1 MKTSLFVPI
10 IFSVVVLLAS
20 PVQAGVIGVGNSGD
34 ISMQLGFAKNTAVST
49 LRHVTVDS
57 LVRQSLNAGIV
68 NFYRSCRQVMYV
80 GALNTE
86 FQLVESLDDTNG
98 FHALARRI
106 NKKTI
111 QVSRRQLETLA
122 DNGTLT
128 SSFLTAM
135 VLHEVGHDCEYNG
148 HPVGDRFDGLLD
160 VLAQNLILESTNQT
174 YNHERHM
181 VLLQR
186 VRRRQKVTTEHIP
199 QKLKT
204 ELVHRYIDYIG
215 DLAYLEL
222 SHGLKER
229 PLPASRFFESLAAS
243 VFKSWS
249 KVELSPY
256 SQLHHFRGVILEPPL
271 KTKNFSWLNQ
281 GVEEPLNTSME
292 CVSKQKEDLETA
304 ICTIYVYWPEDFHDL
319 ARSIQIGFE
328 TNIFGHI
335 KLKQIK
341 PFKAPSQLVTIER

>member
-1 MKTSLFVPI
+1 MKTKNFVSI
-10 IFSVVVLLAS
+10 VFAAVVLLAGRA
-20 PVQAGVIGVGNSGD
+20 QAGVIGVGNSGD

-57 LVRQSLNAGIV
+57 LVGQSVNAGIV

-86 FQLVESLDDTNG
+86 FELVDSLDDTNG

-111 QVSRRQLETLA
+111 LVSRRQLETLA

-148 HPVGDRFDGLLD
+148 NPVGDRFDGLLD
-160 VLAQNLILESTNQT
+160 VLAQSLILESTNQT

-186 VRRRQKVTTEHIP
+186 IRKRQKVTIEHIP

-215 DLAYLEL
+215 DLAYVEL

-249 KVELSPY
+249 KVELSPF
-256 SQLHHFRGVILEPPL
+256 SPLHRFKNLIIKPPL
-271 KTKNFSWLNQ
+271 KTKNFSWLNN
-281 GVEEPLNTSME
+281 GEEEPLTTRMG
-292 CVSKQKEDLETA
+292 CLSKDVDGLETA

-319 ARSIQIGFE
+319 ARSIQIAFE

-335 KLKQIK
+335 KLTQIK
-341 PFKAPSQLVTIER
+341 PFKAPSQLVTNE